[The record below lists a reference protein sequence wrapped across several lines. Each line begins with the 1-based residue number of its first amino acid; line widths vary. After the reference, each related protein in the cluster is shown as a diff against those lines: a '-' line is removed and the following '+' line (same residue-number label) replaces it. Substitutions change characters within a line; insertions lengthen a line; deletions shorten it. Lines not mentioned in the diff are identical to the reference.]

1 MPNSN
6 QGAGRFHKWLPQW
19 LKAILFLSLCICI
32 TAALNYGFI
41 PPSSVRINLHNLRN
55 GETYDTIFIGTS
67 HGQYGID
74 PFSVD
79 AASGGSSVSLCMA
92 DAIRTICTI
101 CCGLPV
107 KPSRRPALYTSWTP
121 HTG

>member
-74 PFSVD
+74 LFPWD
-79 AASGGSSVSLCMA
+79 AARRQLRRSGGGRLSGRYVPC
-92 DAIRTICTI
+92 
-101 CCGLPV
+101 
-107 KPSRRPALYTSWTP
+107 ALRLA
-121 HTG
+121 